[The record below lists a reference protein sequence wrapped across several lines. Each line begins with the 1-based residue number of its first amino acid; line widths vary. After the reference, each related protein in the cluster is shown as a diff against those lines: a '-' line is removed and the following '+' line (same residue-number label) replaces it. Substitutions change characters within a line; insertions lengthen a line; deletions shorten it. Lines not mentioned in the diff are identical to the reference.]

1 MGYSPCGHKEG
12 DTTGGL
18 SMPASRVLKYDSLFS
33 NVLLRIFASIFM
45 KDIDV

>member
-1 MGYSPCGHKEG
+1 MGYSPCGYKEG
-12 DTTGGL
+12 DTTEGL